1 MSQIAQVR
9 INKTK
14 EVKEV
19 LTFLRSLYKYK
30 LLDDSELIKVA
41 LSELY
46 SKAMKDISINDEG
59 HPYYNTLT
67 PEEEAGLAKSM
78 KSKLITKPQ
87 NQSIADFLD
96 EIENNPEYV

>member
-14 EVKEV
+14 EVEEV
-19 LTFLRSLYKYK
+19 INFLRSLYKYK

-46 SKAMKDISINDEG
+46 SKAMKDISINNEG

-67 PEEEAGLAKSM
+67 PEEEIGVAKSLKELSQKNTTSFNSGSDLLQFV
-78 KSKLITKPQ
+78 KSGK
-87 NQSIADFLD
+87 
-96 EIENNPEYV
+96 